1 MTNKLYQYKDITK
14 SGPVEYSGT
23 LALKLLDDTQY
34 NVSTPVNK
42 AINYQ
47 ENKDVIIL
55 NNTLDSTSSSTMKFN
70 LSFKVNKD
78 VIGVGTRNILDFLG
92 LLSVKSENN
101 TMWFKFYYE
110 DAPAWKYINASEL
123 VDGWNNVALV
133 GDGVKITLTVN
144 STVHTILDSSVLPTY
159 DWISGFSD
167 AAFIRPNALMYSLS
181 NSGEFLT
188 FEHTIKI
195 RINKFGV
202 SDQGI
207 LDASTIRQGTGAYI
221 HSIRWT
227 ITSSGYIHYRISTDS
242 TETYPVNITGNQ
254 VLPLNTDIIC
264 KATYNKNTGYQV
276 QHSVDNGASWITDG
290 TSTVTTPP
298 YKSPGDL
305 DLISQWGG
313 RLGRNASS
321 GYVLQGDIDLAHT
334 VFKYNGVT
342 QFDGATA
349 TQVVEISPYA
359 TENVYWLSPLL
370 TRKTD
375 RQTYPSLSIGTLKTY
390 QSWIY
395 LKDIEAV
402 KIADASGGDASGGE
416 PPVQASALPQGWA
429 MWQISSGVFRYSKG
443 LPKKDSDGYYDSYAL
458 YTNINVD
465 DLSQYQ
471 TEDSVVL
478 GESEGSASKYIIQ
491 AKGTPITLIASK
503 IQTSDDK
510 KGK

>member
-1 MTNKLYQYKDITK
+1 M
-14 SGPVEYSGT
+14 
-23 LALKLLDDTQY
+23 LDDTQY
-34 NVSTPVNK
+34 NVGTPVNK

-78 VIGVGTRNILDFLG
+78 VIGVGTRNILDFPG

-101 TMWFKFYYE
+101 TLWFKFYYE
-110 DAPAWKYINASEL
+110 DAPSWKYVNASEL

-133 GDGVKITLTVN
+133 GDDVKITLTVN
-144 STVHTILDSSVLPTY
+144 STVHTVLDSSVLPTY

-167 AAFIRPNALMYSLS
+167 AAFILPNALMYAQP
-181 NSGEFLT
+181 NSAEFFT

-202 SDQGI
+202 SNQGI
-207 LDASTIRQGTGAYI
+207 LDAYVTRKSTGAYI
-221 HSIRWT
+221 HSIRWS

-242 TETYPVNITGNQ
+242 TETYPVDITGNQ

-264 KATYNKNTGYQV
+264 RATYDKNTGYQV

-298 YKSPGDL
+298 YR
-305 DLISQWGG
+305 SQDNELSYWAG
-313 RLGRNASS
+313 RLGRNAAS
-321 GYVLQGDIDLAHT
+321 GSVLQGDIDLAHT
-334 VFKYNGVT
+334 VFKYNGVA

-349 TQVVEISPYA
+349 KQDVDIFHISQS
-359 TENVYWLSPLL
+359 TENACWLSELL

-375 RQTYPSLSIGTLKTY
+375 RKTYPSLSIGTLKTY

-395 LKDIEAV
+395 LKDIEAL
-402 KIADASGGDASGGE
+402 KIESQDSGGGTSTPDE
-416 PPVQASALPQGWA
+416 PVYDDEGAPVQAKALPDGWS
-429 MWQISSGVFRYSKG
+429 MWKVVTSNPDDTGTNWFRYSPFMPKT
-443 LPKKDSDGYYDSYAL
+443 LPNGDNQMGTSYL
-458 YTNINVD
+458 LPTTD
-465 DLSQYQ
+465 
-471 TEDSVVL
+471 
-478 GESEGSASKYIIQ
+478 GSANEGFVIAEGRLVNKDWPYAISIGYTYYEIK
-491 AKGTPITLIASK
+491 LIL
-503 IQTSDDK
+503 DK
-510 KGK
+510 TK